1 MCIYRQK
8 LTGDDMRTALYVR
21 VSTEEQAKQGNS
33 LEEQEERGRAYC
45 KAMGWQSPQVF
56 IDDGYSAK
64 DLNRKNLQ
72 RLLESVKD
80 FDVII
85 TTKLDRL
92 SRKLSDILSIV
103 EFFEKHSV
111 AYASVSESF
120 DTSTAAGKLTLQVLG
135 AVAEFERER
144 NRERVQENLRSLARK
159 NRLIGKAAYGYE
171 VVDGEY
177 RINVEESLIVRK
189 IFDWFLNESLGPLA
203 ISAKLNQ
210 LGIPSKGGKAWT
222 EGRIRDLM
230 KLEALTGTFIY
241 NRKYRKGK
249 SQIKRPS
256 EEWIVVEDHHQPI
269 ISKEMF
275 ERANQILYARKT
287 GARKHFSSDSY
298 LLSGLVVCVHCGG
311 KMVGRTVRKNL
322 NQNRKVYHKYL
333 CEGYNKRGNC
343 FHHFVHRDEIEELV
357 LSNWKRI
364 SDADPNEVEYFRAE
378 PVDIVEK
385 DLLKNKLEK
394 IESRWQKQ
402 IEAYENE
409 LITADD
415 LKKARTRL
423 EKEREELIRSIAAHE
438 NRVFESYVETDNR
451 LELKRAL
458 AQLVKRIEV
467 KDGKEISIIWKA

>member
-1 MCIYRQK
+1 
-8 LTGDDMRTALYVR
+8 MRTALYVR

-45 KAMGWQSPQVF
+45 KAMGWHSPQVF

-72 RLLESVKD
+72 RLLESVKE

-177 RINVEESLIVRK
+177 RVNIEESLIVRK

-203 ISAKLNQ
+203 IAAKLNK
-210 LGIPSKGGKAWT
+210 LGIPSKGGKEWS

-249 SQIKRPS
+249 SQVKRPP
-256 EEWIVVEDHHQPI
+256 EEWIVVEDHHQAI

-275 ERANQILYARKT
+275 EKANEIINSRKI
-287 GARKHFSSDSY
+287 GARKHFGNERY
-298 LLSGLVVCVHCGG
+298 LLSGLIKCVHCGE
-311 KMVGRTVRKNL
+311 KMIGRHVYRKNKIVVEK
-322 NQNRKVYHKYL
+322 NYFKYV
-333 CEGYNKRGNC
+333 CEGYNKKGTC
-343 FHHFVHRDEIEELV
+343 FHHFIHRDEIEELV
-357 LSNWKRI
+357 LSEWKRI
-364 SDADPNEVEYFRAE
+364 SDADPSEVTYMKAE
-378 PVDIVEK
+378 PVEIVEK
-385 DLLKNKLEK
+385 ELLQSKLQK
-394 IESRWQKQ
+394 IDSRWQKQ

-409 LITADD
+409 LISAED

-423 EKEREELIRSIAAHE
+423 EKEREELTRSITAHE
-438 NRVFESYVETDNR
+438 NRVVNSYVETDNR
-451 LELKRAL
+451 LELKRGL
-458 AQLVKRIEV
+458 AQLIKRIEV
-467 KDGKEISIIWKA
+467 RNGKEVSVIWKG